1 MSDDVVFLPF
11 KNKRSEDSAPFLVAP
26 TDKCKH
32 YANQFVVNSAAGKCF
47 CKACGEE
54 VSPMLVLERLM
65 QQESRWMENRKKYM
79 DEMERLAKRTKT
91 KCRHCGQLT
100 PISKS

>member
-1 MSDDVVFLPF
+1 MSDDVVFLPV
-11 KNKRSEDSAPFLVAP
+11 KNKRDDNVPFLVPA

-32 YANQFVVNSAAGKCF
+32 YSGPFVVNSAAGKCF